1 MRRCVAF
8 RSTLHHCILLCI
20 IFHIIIYEYPCLN
33 HFTHGLVQQSNQRS
47 TGTNNIIRDSLNNNI
62 SSTKSKNHLDISV
75 INQQNVA
82 TSYASYWDKIL
93 TDEYRAAVEELKEK
107 RTKWSR
113 ARLEATGMSIFGASA
128 EPDSE
133 VYGDKIVRVT
143 KSYGLN
149 GKLLRDNFARGDVL
163 VMTQENDG
171 LGRTLEYPVAPRECL
186 VVDVGDN
193 WLTVAVGNSW
203 PLGLW
208 ESRRKNTGAF
218 LVRLDRTAA
227 QAPMKAQKNALD
239 LLRQNNAGKAAMIFA
254 GLAYNETNTVTE
266 HYLSTARQT
275 AQYFHSSD
283 EQLEND
289 IWNAIEDTRN
299 AITFKPNQSQMD
311 AIAFAL
317 KRRVSLIRGPPGTG
331 KTRCA
336 AMLIATALKMQTITK
351 TDVDDNKDKPL
362 RVLAV
367 THSNGAADVLLEA
380 LLNIGVPAVRLGRP
394 SSVSPSVQHRT
405 VLAIADKIPGVKRL
419 RQKVADMT
427 LDSQSRSAAE
437 FDLKQYMVDTQKAIL
452 QTAPVIVASCI
463 GSYQLIDENV
473 TFPIVVLDESAQ
485 TTEPALICSLAVAK
499 ADQVVLIGDTRQL
512 PPTITSTDLRDTL
525 GISPMSR
532 LEKIGVDEVTL
543 KIQYRMCPPLL
554 EHPSKY
560 FYGGLVSCTNNN
572 VSESKAN
579 KLPQGFPWPNS
590 LPLTFINSGENNE
603 IIHNY
608 GGRSNPTEVN
618 MVIRIIKSLID
629 HGDLNAREL
638 AIITPY
644 SKQVQA
650 IRMELSM
657 LDTRSQHQR
666 FHQVKVGTVDSFQ
679 GQEADLV
686 IFSAVRSNDLKE
698 LGFLRDSRRL
708 NVAITRAKKG
718 LVLIGDT
725 KLLRTCR
732 HWSALLDSCE
742 RRGCCTDISILDSN
756 ENQRLVMPEV
766 RREIGTTERSSV
778 LHLDDPKEEFYGLF
792 S

>member
-1 MRRCVAF
+1 MKRCVTF
-8 RSTLHHCILLCI
+8 RSTLHHCILLRI
-20 IFHIIIYEYPCLN
+20 IFHFYSCFNL
-33 HFTHGLVQQSNQRS
+33 THSLVQQSNQRS
-47 TGTNNIIRDSLNNNI
+47 TPINTIIPYSPNNIP
-62 SSTKSKNHLDISV
+62 STSTNSKNNDDIAAF
-75 INQQNVA
+75 NQRHVA

-133 VYGDKIVRVT
+133 VYGDKIVRVS
-143 KSYGLN
+143 KSNGLN

-171 LGRTLEYPVAPRECL
+171 LGRTLEYPVVPRECL
-186 VVDVGDN
+186 VVDVGDD

-208 ESRRKNTGAF
+208 ESRRRNTGAF

-239 LLRQNNAGKAAMIFA
+239 LLRQNKAGKTALILA
-254 GLAYNETNTVTE
+254 GLAYNETNKVTD
-266 HYLSTARQT
+266 HYLAKSRQT
-275 AQYFHSSD
+275 AQYFHSSH

-289 IWNAIEDTRN
+289 IWNAIEEARN
-299 AITFKPNQSQMD
+299 TITFKPNQSQMD
-311 AIAFAL
+311 AVAFAL

-336 AMLIATALKMQTITK
+336 AMLIATVLKMQTITK
-351 TDVDDNKDKPL
+351 TDLDDNEDKPKPL

-380 LLNIGVPAVRLGRP
+380 LLNIGVPAVRLGRS

-405 VLAIADKIPGVKRL
+405 VLAIADKVPGVKRL

-437 FDLKQYMVDTQKAIL
+437 FDLKQYLVDTQKAII

-463 GSYQLIDENV
+463 GAYQLIDENV
-473 TFPIVVLDESAQ
+473 TFPIVVLDEAAQ

-499 ADQVVLIGDTRQL
+499 ADQVVLIGDTKQL
-512 PPTITSTDLRDTL
+512 PPTITSMDLRDTL

-543 KIQYRMCPPLL
+543 TTQYRMPSSLL

-560 FYGGLVSCTNNN
+560 FYDGLVCCANDNN
-572 VSESKAN
+572 VSQSKTN

-618 MVIRIIKSLID
+618 MVIRIVRSLIGHED
-629 HGDLNAREL
+629 INARDL

-657 LDTRSQHQR
+657 LDARSQQHQR

-708 NVAITRAKKG
+708 NVAITRARKG
-718 LVLIGDT
+718 LILIGDT

-742 RRGCCTDISILDSN
+742 RRGCCTDVSVLDSN
-756 ENQRLVMPEV
+756 EKQTFVKPEV
-766 RREIGTTERSSV
+766 REEKEKSSF
-778 LHLDDPKEEFYGLF
+778 LCLDDSKEEFYGLF